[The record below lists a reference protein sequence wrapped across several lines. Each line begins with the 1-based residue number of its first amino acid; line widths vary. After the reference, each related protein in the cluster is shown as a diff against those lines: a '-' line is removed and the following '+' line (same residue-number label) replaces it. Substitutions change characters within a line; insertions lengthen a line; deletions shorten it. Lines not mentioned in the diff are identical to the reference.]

1 MQKAH
6 HILGSAANL
15 LGITLLIIA
24 GLHITSRAARTLADE
39 VAWLGALC
47 FALSCC
53 LSYAAIRTDI
63 DSAALRWERRA
74 DTVFMA
80 GLAALFVSVVVL
92 ALSNLS

>member
-24 GLHITSRAARTLADE
+24 GLHITNRAARTLSDE
-39 VAWLGALC
+39 VAWIGAVC

-53 LSYAAIRTDI
+53 LSYASIRSRDDI
-63 DSAALRWERRA
+63 DPWEVRA
-74 DTVFMA
+74 DLVFMA
-80 GLAALFVSVVVL
+80 GLAALFISVVVL
-92 ALSNLS
+92 ALSNLG